1 MIVLIVISPAENPVS
16 YNLLKMNDIA
26 IYNANQRKIALLS
39 EDKVKKNFVF
49 IGVLNFFAF
58 RTSKHGFLRG
68 KTRDMGR
75 KLLKLFKIITDCAPF
90 LLRI

>member
-1 MIVLIVISPAENPVS
+1 
-16 YNLLKMNDIA
+16 MNDIA

-90 LLRI
+90 LLRFCPDFYAIFYISNCKTVKYN